1 MNMQLEINE
10 TTYEFRFGIGFMK
23 EIQSRYKEMASISV
37 AIPSG
42 FKYVVASMLDGH
54 IEDLFDILYTA
65 NKTEKPR
72 ITEKALMEYL
82 EDESTDIESLIKEVK
97 AFIKSQCIEELD
109 ESDYGSIG
117 RGSGSG
123 NDNNK
128 NKDEKEIDYITEI
141 YDDVAFFCFKNLKF
155 TSFEQV
161 DRVTLAEYKL
171 MLKTNLGREEEKS
184 TTVIGGPFYKWQCN
198 RQSEKENH
206 NECVIQNLK
215 SSITEK
221 AKRIG

>member
-1 MNMQLEINE
+1 MNMQLEINR

-37 AIPSG
+37 AIPNG

-97 AFIKSQCIEELD
+97 AFLLKANASKSLMNQIME
-109 ESDYGSIG
+109 
-117 RGSGSG
+117 
-123 NDNNK
+123 
-128 NKDEKEIDYITEI
+128 
-141 YDDVAFFCFKNLKF
+141 A
-155 TSFEQV
+155 
-161 DRVTLAEYKL
+161 LAEEAGAETTTT
-171 MLKTNLGREEEKS
+171 KTK
-184 TTVIGGPFYKWQCN
+184 TK
-198 RQSEKENH
+198 K
-206 NECVIQNLK
+206 K
-215 SSITEK
+215 
-221 AKRIG
+221 

>member
-1 MNMQLEINE
+1 MNMQLEING

-97 AFIKSQCIEELD
+97 VFLLKANASKSLMNQIME
-109 ESDYGSIG
+109 
-117 RGSGSG
+117 
-123 NDNNK
+123 
-128 NKDEKEIDYITEI
+128 
-141 YDDVAFFCFKNLKF
+141 A
-155 TSFEQV
+155 
-161 DRVTLAEYKL
+161 LAEEAEAETTTT
-171 MLKTNLGREEEKS
+171 KTK
-184 TTVIGGPFYKWQCN
+184 TK
-198 RQSEKENH
+198 K
-206 NECVIQNLK
+206 K
-215 SSITEK
+215 
-221 AKRIG
+221 

>member
-1 MNMQLEINE
+1 MNMQLEING

-97 AFIKSQCIEELD
+97 AFLLKANASKSLMNQIME
-109 ESDYGSIG
+109 
-117 RGSGSG
+117 
-123 NDNNK
+123 
-128 NKDEKEIDYITEI
+128 
-141 YDDVAFFCFKNLKF
+141 A
-155 TSFEQV
+155 
-161 DRVTLAEYKL
+161 LAEEAETTTT
-171 MLKTNLGREEEKS
+171 KTRRKR
-184 TTVIGGPFYKWQCN
+184 N
-198 RQSEKENH
+198 RLH
-206 NECVIQNLK
+206 HRDL
-215 SSITEK
+215 
-221 AKRIG
+221 